1 MNTQKDF
8 RSLIYLNLFFF
19 LVAILLNTSV
29 LAEESATSTT
39 TLTTTPV
46 TISSGKNLAEL
57 PEWLKIF
64 FGQLQFHP
72 SMNVPEGIQAV
83 LVALGFPPELTT
95 TWINFIL
102 YILFP
107 LILFTIIVHDILFT
121 GIETLLP
128 TFSQYPRMGWILAFF
143 MVLALVPL
151 KIVGPLLLWIYLNA
165 ASFALYGA
173 AMVLVLMV
181 ITKIMSGI
189 SHWIGSTTKGK
200 LGRFLFLIAILV
212 VFFFPGWYGVWLS
225 IGIYIVLL
233 IGTALVMG
241 ILGRF
246 SPKVAA
252 KKEVK
257 EIKEEVKTTKTNIE
271 EAKRLLKDFFVG
283 KTSNEIVPALS
294 QKIHWKIHDLLR
306 GTPFEGD
313 ALSMAQTF
321 DRAVSQ
327 SWSMGYNEG
336 LSLAR
341 ELFQKL
347 GGV

>member
-1 MNTQKDF
+1 MNKIS
-8 RSLIYLNLFFF
+8 RLSI
-19 LVAILLNTSV
+19 AILLLLLLSFFIAT
-29 LAEESATSTT
+29 AERENSQTAT
-39 TLTTTPV
+39 LP
-46 TISSGKNLAEL
+46 SGPNLGEL

-64 FGQLQFHP
+64 FGQLQFNP

-181 ITKIMSGI
+181 ITKIMGGI
-189 SHWIGSTTKGK
+189 SRWIGSTAQGK

-212 VFFFPGWYGVWLS
+212 VFIFPGLYGVWLS

-233 IGTALVMG
+233 IGTALLMG
-241 ILGRF
+241 ILGYF
-246 SPKVAA
+246 SPKAAA
-252 KKEVK
+252 KKEEK
-257 EIKEEVKTTKTNIE
+257 EIKEEVKNTQANIE
-271 EAKRLLKDFFVG
+271 EAKKLLKDFFIG

-294 QKIHWKIHDLLR
+294 QKIHWTIHNRLI
-306 GTPFEGD
+306 GTPFERD

-327 SWSMGYNEG
+327 GWLMGYSEG
-336 LSLAR
+336 LRLAG
-341 ELFQKL
+341 ELLKKL
-347 GGV
+347 EGRVSY

>member
-1 MNTQKDF
+1 MNKISRLSIT
-8 RSLIYLNLFFF
+8 
-19 LVAILLNTSV
+19 ILLLLLLSFFIAT
-29 LAEESATSTT
+29 AEGENSQTAT
-39 TLTTTPV
+39 LP
-46 TISSGKNLAEL
+46 SGPNLGEL

-64 FGQLQFHP
+64 FGQLQFNP

-181 ITKIMSGI
+181 ITKIMGGI
-189 SHWIGSTTKGK
+189 SRWIGSTAQGK

-212 VFFFPGWYGVWLS
+212 VFIFPGLYGVWLS

-233 IGTALVMG
+233 IGTALLMG
-241 ILGRF
+241 ILGYF
-246 SPKVAA
+246 SPKAAA
-252 KKEVK
+252 KKEEK
-257 EIKEEVKTTKTNIE
+257 EIKEEVKSVQANLE
-271 EAKRLLKDFFVG
+271 EAKELLKNFVEG
-283 KTSNEIVPALS
+283 NVISAASAN
-294 QKIHWKIHDLLR
+294 IHWQIHQRLK
-306 GTPFEGD
+306 GTPFEGL
-313 ALSMAQTF
+313 ALTMAQTF
-321 DRAVSQ
+321 DRAVSTG
-327 SWSMGYNEG
+327 SNLEYVEG
-336 LSLAR
+336 ARLAR
-341 ELFQKL
+341 ELLQKL
-347 GGV
+347 RGTVLSK

>member
-1 MNTQKDF
+1 MNKIS
-8 RSLIYLNLFFF
+8 RLGII
-19 LVAILLNTSV
+19 ILLLLLS
-29 LAEESATSTT
+29 LFIAIAEEENSQTV
-39 TLTTTPV
+39 TLP
-46 TISSGKNLAEL
+46 SGPNLGEL
-57 PEWLKIF
+57 PEGLKNF

-95 TWINFIL
+95 TWVNFIL

-173 AMVLVLMV
+173 AMVLILMV

-189 SHWIGSTTKGK
+189 SHQIGSTARGK
-200 LGRFLFLIAILV
+200 WGRFLFLIAILG
-212 VFFFPGWYGVWLS
+212 VFFFPSWYGFWLS

-233 IGTALVMG
+233 IGTALLMG
-241 ILGRF
+241 IFGYF
-246 SPKVAA
+246 SPEAVA
-252 KKEVK
+252 KKEEK
-257 EIKEEVKTTKTNIE
+257 EIKEEVKSVQANLE
-271 EAKRLLKDFFVG
+271 EAKKLLKEFFVG
-283 KTSNEIVPALS
+283 KTRPDIVGAVVERV
-294 QKIHWKIHDLLR
+294 HWKIHELLK

-313 ALSMAQTF
+313 ALVMAQTF
-321 DRAVSQ
+321 DRAVVMK
-327 SWSMGYNEG
+327 WDAGYDEG
-336 LSLAR
+336 VRLAKN
-341 ELFQKL
+341 LLDKL
-347 GGV
+347 EGGKISPPSIS

>member
-1 MNTQKDF
+1 MNKIS
-8 RSLIYLNLFFF
+8 RLSI
-19 LVAILLNTSV
+19 AILLLLLLSFFIAT
-29 LAEESATSTT
+29 AERENSQTAT
-39 TLTTTPV
+39 LP
-46 TISSGKNLAEL
+46 SGPNLGEL
-57 PEWLKIF
+57 PEWLKFF
-64 FGQLQFHP
+64 FGQLQFNP

-181 ITKIMSGI
+181 ITKIMGGI
-189 SHWIGSTTKGK
+189 SRWIGSTAQGK

-241 ILGRF
+241 ILGYF
-246 SPKVAA
+246 SPKTAA
-252 KKEVK
+252 KKEEK
-257 EIKEEVKTTKTNIE
+257 EIKEEVKTTEAILN
-271 EAKRLLKDFFVG
+271 EAKRLLRENFVG
-283 KTSNEIVPALS
+283 KSPKEVIVPISAGVHRTIFNLLSSTPYSNEAAQFAQTCELARAMESHRMLVITLAN
-294 QKIHWKIHDLLR
+294 DLLK
-306 GTPFEGD
+306 
-313 ALSMAQTF
+313 
-321 DRAVSQ
+321 
-327 SWSMGYNEG
+327 
-336 LSLAR
+336 
-341 ELFQKL
+341 KL
-347 GGV
+347 GG

>member
-1 MNTQKDF
+1 MSSQKVF
-8 RSLIYLNLFFF
+8 RSLIYLGLLPILVF
-19 LVAILLNTSV
+19 LILDTSV
-29 LAEESATSTT
+29 LAEKSDTTSIAKS
-39 TLTTTPV
+39 P
-46 TISSGKNLAEL
+46 GPNLAEL

-64 FGQLQFHP
+64 FGKLQFHP

-173 AMVLVLMV
+173 AMVFVLMV
-181 ITKIMSGI
+181 ITKIMGGI
-189 SHWIGSTTKGK
+189 SRWIGSTAQGK

-212 VFFFPGWYGVWLS
+212 VFFFPDWYGVWLS
-225 IGIYIVLL
+225 IGIYVVLL
-233 IGTALVMG
+233 IGTALIMG
-241 ILGRF
+241 IFGYF
-246 SPKVAA
+246 SPKKAA
-252 KKEVK
+252 KKEEK
-257 EIKEEVKTTKTNIE
+257 EIKEEVKSTKTNLE
-271 EAKRLLKDFFVG
+271 QAKNLLRDHFVG
-283 KTSNEIVPALS
+283 KVGPDIMSAVS
-294 QKIHWKIHDLLR
+294 SGVHWRIHDLLK
-306 GTPFEGD
+306 GTPFESE
-313 ALSMAQTF
+313 ALNMAQTF
-321 DRAVSQ
+321 DRAVREG
-327 SWSMGYNEG
+327 WSAGYSTG
-336 LSLAR
+336 AQLAR
-341 ELFQKL
+341 ELLQKL
-347 GGV
+347 EGK